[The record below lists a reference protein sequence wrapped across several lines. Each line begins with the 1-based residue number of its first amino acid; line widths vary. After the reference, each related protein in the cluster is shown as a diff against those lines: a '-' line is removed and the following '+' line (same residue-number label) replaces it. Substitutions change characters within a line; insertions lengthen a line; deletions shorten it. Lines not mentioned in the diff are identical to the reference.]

1 MNSFV
6 NGAYYLLWVIF
17 LVVLGVSS
25 PVFIPMVIIAVL
37 VMIVKAAGSDNSA
50 GRTSSTGVKCPHCGE
65 LLTVPVNDPMG
76 EESYQ
81 CCECNGVFDA
91 DWGEGTISHYP
102 QAD

>member
-1 MNSFV
+1 MNPFV

-50 GRTSSTGVKCPHCGE
+50 GRTSSTRVKCPHCGE
-65 LLTVPVNDPMG
+65 LLTVTVDDPIG

-81 CCECNGVFDA
+81 CSECGGAFDVN
-91 DWGEGTISHYP
+91 WRWMP
-102 QAD
+102 LP